1 MASRNTIQR
10 TAITELMEN
19 TSEFISAQELH
30 DQLTESGQKIGLAT
44 VYRTLASL
52 AEEGRLDVL
61 RADSETLYRHCAT
74 KWHHHHIVC
83 TRCGRTVEVAADQI
97 EGWSQTVAKE
107 SGFLVTSHTIEIWG
121 LCTQCQADAA
131 KDGAREAV

>member
-74 KWHHHHIVC
+74 KRHHHHIVC

-97 EGWSQTVAKE
+97 EGWTQTVAKE
-107 SGFLVTSHTIEIWG
+107 SGFVVTSHTIEIWG
-121 LCTQCQADAA
+121 LCAQCQADAA